1 MFLSRIELV
10 GFKSFANRTVFNFT
24 KGITAIVGPNGC
36 GKTNIVDSIR
46 WVLGEQKTSLLRSEV
61 MENVI
66 FNGSSTKKPLGMA
79 EVSITFINDKNV
91 LPTQFNEVT
100 VTRRLYRDGQSEYLI
115 NNTQCRLKDIVDL
128 FLDTGIGHNSY
139 SIIELKMIE
148 NLLNGSVEERRRL
161 LEEAVGVAKFKLRK
175 KETLKRMDSVRN
187 DLQRI
192 YDIVNE
198 IEQQVKSLSRQASK
212 TRRFNQIQTE
222 LKELELKLWYY
233 QFKNYNRSLEQI
245 EQENKLNLE
254 EKEKQVSLYNEIV
267 GEIKELEEKIT
278 KLEEEIEEVRS
289 EESVLYQ
296 DFTEKRNRIGVLKEK
311 INSIDS
317 TLNKI
322 AEDRK
327 EAEILI
333 SRYQKTLKELIELK
347 ENKTQT
353 LRDLIDYFESLKVEV
368 DSWNQQLLEKQAEF
382 DKSRAES
389 VGLENELKFEKL
401 NYNRLSATLEQLVQN
416 KAKIEKEQERIAKE
430 IESVTAEKKTSED
443 KINELSSQKSEVDK
457 GLSELENLL
466 NEKKNLFEQTKQ
478 RENELKIALKETQVT
493 LEFLNSVEDTD
504 ESTKFLIKETNW
516 KENRKFSL
524 LSEVISIDEKYRIAY
539 DSLLGQFKN
548 IVLVDD
554 ETDIADAYK
563 ILTESGIGKCF
574 FVPLNKIPENFEIT
588 AKFSDPKIIGF
599 VWELPE
605 VNNKIRNI
613 FFAIFGDS
621 VVVRDYEDALE
632 ISRKYS
638 VPCVVTLSG
647 ELVWGKYIHKRGSIH
662 KREGIS
668 IGKRDRIKKLEKKRE
683 GLIKDLGDIE
693 QELKNISASIEQIT
707 SSIKNGKKTIL
718 EIESKINNFNLIHQ
732 KHEKKHSE
740 LLFQRDSLEKE
751 YRKLIE
757 EYEKLSSETKVVE
770 EKIRTLSE
778 KYSNFESV
786 VKESKSKFEDFQ
798 RLVEEKK
805 SHLREKEKGIVKIK
819 TELEGLEKEI
829 LRIENGKKTQQQR
842 IEKFENEHQSLLINR
857 EELLRKISELEVEI
871 GDLENSLKEVRN
883 RKNYLLERKKEYED
897 LLTRQQSFKEDL
909 QFKIDKLVSKIHQNE
924 IEATRLNENI
934 RSLFS
939 KALEV
944 YNTNLNDVSFE
955 FEESFSP
962 EQVEGEIERLKK
974 SLVNLGNVNFLALQE
989 YEEQKQRLELYRKQ
1003 IEDLTNSENSLKE
1016 ALDEINRTAVERFL
1030 TAFDQINANFSKVF
1044 AELFGGDS
1052 FAELVI
1058 DRNDPLESDVGIRVK
1073 PAGKKINSIDTLS
1086 QGEKTLTVLSLLFA
1100 LYLVKPSPFC
1110 VLDEVDAPLD
1120 DANVDRFLNLLRKFS
1135 DVQFILITHNKRTME
1150 FANVLYGITMAEDG
1164 VSKVL
1169 SVKLVE

>member
-139 SIIELKMIE
+139 SIIELKMME

-327 EAEILI
+327 EAEVLI

-347 ENKTQT
+347 ENKTKT
-353 LRDLIDYFESLKVEV
+353 LRDLIDAFESLKVEV

-443 KINELSSQKSEVDK
+443 KINELSSQKSEADK
-457 GLSELENLL
+457 RLSELENLL

-613 FFAIFGDS
+613 FFAIYGDS

-662 KREGIS
+662 KREGIN
-668 IGKRDRIKKLEKKRE
+668 IGKRDSIKKLEKKRE

-707 SSIKNGKKTIL
+707 TSIKNGKKTIL

-751 YRKLIE
+751 YRKVIE
-757 EYEKLSSETKVVE
+757 EYGKLSSETKVVE

-955 FEESFSP
+955 FEEGFSP

-1030 TAFDQINANFSKVF
+1030 TAFDQINPNFSKVF

-1058 DRNDPLESDVGIRVK
+1058 DRNDPLESDVEIRVK